1 MRNCACEKP
10 NSLLHVMVTHSA
22 WGNAAGT
29 PPSDAMAVISDGDW
43 NRHACGLTASTGAA
57 LCWGPANDPSCGQKD
72 VPAGGASY
80 VQVSVGQVSSCAL
93 LGSDATAVCWGCSCS
108 GSEVQGQCT
117 VRYDI

>member
-1 MRNCACEKP
+1 
-10 NSLLHVMVTHSA
+10 MVTHSA

-29 PPSDAMAVISDGDW
+29 PPSDAMADISDGDF

-57 LCWGPANDPSCGQKD
+57 MCWGPADDPSCGQKD

-93 LGSDATAVCWGCSCS
+93 LGQQPALMLLGPLD
-108 GSEVQGQCT
+108 
-117 VRYDI
+117 R